1 MEFDIISVT
10 DEYLDSLTTIQMQLL
25 RTAQK
30 NKNSLQHKMEQDIAL
45 YKKLL
50 YTNGMI
56 ISSLLEQKR
65 AELEAEYNYQVEIL
79 SEQLLY
85 AIEMNEPYPD
95 SGDYDDSTG
104 YIVDYSLSYTDRYI
118 IVRDYYLAIEDP
130 AERMSLYSND
140 EVAKKYLG
148 SYYTT
153 LYNVLYSYSQ

>member
-1 MEFDIISVT
+1 MQFDIIEVT
-10 DEYLDSLTTIQMQLL
+10 DEYLDSLTTLQMQLL

-30 NKNSLQHKMEQDIAL
+30 NKDNLKHKMEQDLAL
-45 YKKLL
+45 FKKLL
-50 YTNGMI
+50 YTNGMVN
-56 ISSLLEQKR
+56 SSLLAQKS
-65 AELEAEYNYQVEIL
+65 AELEEEFDYQVGIL
-79 SEQLLY
+79 AEQLLY
-85 AIEMNEPYPD
+85 ALEMNEPYPD

-148 SYYTT
+148 NYYTT
-153 LYNVLYSYSQ
+153 LYNVLYTYSQ